1 MTFSDRRYTD
11 RKIEEAGIGEATT
24 DASDLTTGTLP
35 FARLPIGT
43 TSTTVPA
50 GNDTRL
56 SDARTPTAHKTS
68 HATGGGDALAPSDI
82 GAVPTSRTLAGL
94 DLTADQTMSALRA
107 ALGIEPWVVTCP
119 GATPTRLATITNYAF
134 AMRCYGAGTISKIA
148 LQIGTSSGNIC
159 VGVYSSTGVAYN
171 AVPDARLAT
180 SGSVAC
186 PSTGWQEVA
195 LGASVDVKT
204 GDWLVVAFDNST
216 ATVFGV
222 ASPGSGL
229 ANHGLSRTQSSA
241 FPLPSTFTPAA
252 SGDRQVRLWGIP

>member
-24 DASDLTTGTLP
+24 DASELTTGTLP

-94 DLTADQTMSALRA
+94 DLTADRTMSALRA

-119 GATPTRLATITNYAF
+119 GATPTLLATVANYAF

-171 AVPDARLAT
+171 AVPNARLAT

-229 ANHGLSRTQSSA
+229 ANHGLSRAQASA
-241 FPLPSTFTPAA
+241 FPLPSTFTAA
-252 SGDRQVRLWGIP
+252 AGGDRQVRLWGIP